1 MKVHR
6 FIGQTARE
14 SLARVREG
22 LGPDAMILSN
32 RSVSDGIEI
41 MACSEED
48 YIAVISTHA
57 PNPLASSN
65 HSKAAQPASEG
76 QDNMLELMTEIR
88 TMRDS
93 LETQLSEMDW
103 IGQQQRHPT
112 KSGILKVLLAAGL
125 SPSLARYLT
134 EKNTQ
139 HDGTVEAGITWAK
152 NMLTRNLA
160 VLPSDDDVL
169 DEGGVYALVG
179 PTGVGK
185 TTTIAK
191 LAARCVMRNGPGKL
205 ALITTDSYRIGAHEQ
220 LHIYGKLLGVMVHF
234 VKDDVDLR
242 IALDELK
249 NKHTILIDTVG
260 MSQRDQMV
268 AAQIAMFSG
277 TQVPIKRLICLNTSS
292 TIDTL
297 NEVVNAYRG
306 SGLAGCILTK
316 LDEAASISGALDVV
330 LRQKLKIFYIASGQR
345 VPEDLQVPDARELV
359 EQAFKPQAWLQSATF
374 LDSELPMVMS
384 SASIRRDSSVKGLHV
399 D

>member
-6 FIGQTARE
+6 FIGQTARQA
-14 SLARVREG
+14 LALVREG
-22 LGPDAMILSN
+22 LGPEAMILSN
-32 RSVSDGIEI
+32 RNVGDGIEI
-41 MACSEED
+41 MACSQQD
-48 YIAVISTHA
+48 YLAVISTQA
-57 PNPLASSN
+57 PSALAAPSLN
-65 HSKAAQPASEG
+65 KEVHPATEE
-76 QDNMLELMTEIR
+76 QDNYLGLMTEIR

-103 IGQQQRHPT
+103 IGRQQRDPT
-112 KSGILKVLLAAGL
+112 KAGIFKELLATGL

-134 EKNTQ
+134 EKNT
-139 HDGTVEAGITWAK
+139 HEASTVEAGIAWAK
-152 NMLTRNLA
+152 NMLTRNLS
-160 VLPSDDDVL
+160 VLPAVDDLL

-220 LHIYGKLLGVMVHF
+220 LNIYGKMLGVMVHLI
-234 VKDDVDLR
+234 KDEVDLR

-249 NKHTILIDTVG
+249 NKHTVLIDTVG

-330 LRQKLKIFYIASGQR
+330 LRQKLNIFYIATGQR
-345 VPEDLQVPDARELV
+345 VPEDLQVPDARQLI
-359 EQAFKPQAWLQSATF
+359 EQAFKPQPWLQSATF
-374 LDSELPMVMS
+374 LDHELPMVMS
-384 SASIRRDSSVKGLHV
+384 AHSSRCDLSVKALHV
-399 D
+399 E

>member
-6 FIGQTARE
+6 FIGQTARQ
-14 SLARVREG
+14 SLSRVREG
-22 LGPDAMILSN
+22 LGPDAMVLSN
-32 RSVSDGIEI
+32 RSVGDEVEI
-41 MACSEED
+41 MACSEQD
-48 YIAVISTHA
+48 YITAISMHSPT
-57 PNPLASSN
+57 PPPSPYLNKEVRSST
-65 HSKAAQPASEG
+65 ED
-76 QDNMLELMTEIR
+76 QDNILELMTEIR
-88 TMRDS
+88 IMRDS

-103 IGQQQRHPT
+103 IGRQQRHPS
-112 KSGILKVLLAAGL
+112 KAGILKELLAAGL

-134 EKNTQ
+134 EKNTLKNS
-139 HDGTVEAGITWAK
+139 TVEAGIEWAK
-152 NMLTRNLA
+152 NMLTRNLDVYPA
-160 VLPSDDDVL
+160 VDDLL

-205 ALITTDSYRIGAHEQ
+205 ALNTTDSYRIGAHEQ
-220 LHIYGKLLGVMVHF
+220 LNIYGKLLGVMVHI
-234 VKDDVDLR
+234 VKDEVDLR

-268 AAQIAMFSG
+268 AAQIAMFTG
-277 TQVPIKRLICLNTSS
+277 TQIPIKRLICLNTSS

-330 LRQKLKIFYIASGQR
+330 LRQKLKIFYIATGQR
-345 VPEDLQVPDARELV
+345 VPEDLQVPDARQLV
-359 EQAFKPQAWLQSATF
+359 EQAFKTQAWLQSATF
-374 LDSELPMVMS
+374 LDDELPMVMS
-384 SASIRRDSSVKGLHV
+384 TTSIRHDSSVKALHV

>member
-32 RSVSDGIEI
+32 RSGGDGIEI
-41 MACSEED
+41 MACSEKD
-48 YIAVISTHA
+48 YMAVISTHA
-57 PNPLASSN
+57 PSPLVPTSLSQVA
-65 HSKAAQPASEG
+65 HPASEG
-76 QDNMLELMTEIR
+76 QDTVQEMMSEIR
-88 TMRDS
+88 SMRDS

-103 IGQQQRHPT
+103 IGQQQRHPY
-112 KSGILKVLLAAGL
+112 KAGILKELLAVGL
-125 SPSLARYLT
+125 SPSLARFLT
-134 EKNTQ
+134 EKNTL

-152 NMLTRNLA
+152 KMLTRNLA
-160 VLPSDDDVL
+160 VLPSDDEVL

-249 NKHTILIDTVG
+249 NKHMILIDTVG
-260 MSQRDQMV
+260 MSQRDHMV
-268 AAQIAMFSG
+268 TAQIAMFSG
-277 TQVPIKRLICLNTSS
+277 SQVPIKRLICLNTSS

-330 LRQKLKIFYIASGQR
+330 LRQKLKIFYIATGQR
-345 VPEDLQVPDARELV
+345 VPEDLQVPEASQLV
-359 EQAFKPQAWLQSATF
+359 EQAFKIRAGMQSASF
-374 LDSELPMVMS
+374 LAHELPMVMG
-384 SASIRRDSSVKGLHV
+384 SANVRCDSSVKALHV

>member
-14 SLARVREG
+14 SLTLVREG

-41 MACSEED
+41 MACSEQD
-48 YIAVISTHA
+48 YIAVISTQV
-57 PNPLASSN
+57 PSPLAPPSLN
-65 HSKAAQPASEG
+65 KVAHPAAEG

-103 IGQQQRHPT
+103 IARQQHNPAKAGT
-112 KSGILKVLLAAGL
+112 LKALLAAGL

-134 EKNTQ
+134 EKNTLE
-139 HDGTVEAGITWAK
+139 DSTVEAGIDWAK
-152 NMLTRNLA
+152 KMLIRNLA
-160 VLPSDDDVL
+160 VLPTVDDLL

-220 LHIYGKLLGVMVHF
+220 LNIYGKLLGVMVHF
-234 VKDDVDLR
+234 VKDEVDLR

-277 TQVPIKRLICLNTSS
+277 TLVPIKRLLCLNTSS

-316 LDEAASISGALDVV
+316 LDETASISGALDVV
-330 LRQKLKIFYIASGQR
+330 LRQKLRIFYIATGQR
-345 VPEDLQVPDARELV
+345 VPEDLQVPDARQLV
-359 EQAFKPQAWLQSATF
+359 EQAFKPQALLKSASF
-374 LDSELPMVMS
+374 LDHELPMVVS
-384 SASIRRDSSVKGLHV
+384 TPIIRRDSSVKALHV
-399 D
+399 E

>member
-6 FIGQTARE
+6 FIGQTARQ
-14 SLARVREG
+14 SLSRVREG
-22 LGPDAMILSN
+22 LGPDAMVLSN
-32 RSVSDGIEI
+32 RSVGDEVEI
-41 MACSEED
+41 MACSEQD
-48 YIAVISTHA
+48 YITAISMHSPT
-57 PNPLASSN
+57 PPPSPYLNKEVRSST
-65 HSKAAQPASEG
+65 ED
-76 QDNMLELMTEIR
+76 QDNILELMTEIR
-88 TMRDS
+88 IMRDS

-103 IGQQQRHPT
+103 IGRQQRHPS
-112 KSGILKVLLAAGL
+112 KAGILKELLAAGL

-134 EKNTQ
+134 EKNTLKNS
-139 HDGTVEAGITWAK
+139 TVEAGIEWAK
-152 NMLTRNLA
+152 NMLTRNLDVYPA
-160 VLPSDDDVL
+160 VDDLL

-220 LHIYGKLLGVMVHF
+220 LNIYGKLLGVMVHI
-234 VKDDVDLR
+234 VKDEVDLR

-268 AAQIAMFSG
+268 AAQIAMFTG
-277 TQVPIKRLICLNTSS
+277 TQIPIKRLICLNTSS

-330 LRQKLKIFYIASGQR
+330 LRQKLKIFYIATGQR
-345 VPEDLQVPDARELV
+345 VPEDLQVPDARQLV
-359 EQAFKPQAWLQSATF
+359 EQAFKTQAWLQSATF
-374 LDSELPMVMS
+374 LDDELPMVMS
-384 SASIRRDSSVKGLHV
+384 TTSIRHDSSVKALHV